1 MAPLPDMIMI
11 PSEAARSNYDLALA
25 LAGEGFFTFPCQP
38 DGPGE
43 KRPFNGV
50 MWAAQSTKDEARI
63 SSWWERWPDAMPGL
77 DLKKSGLIVI
87 DLDGQFGIDDWREL
101 TAGREP
107 DDAPIVSTPSGGQH
121 WYFRQPDGL
130 SLGNG
135 RGTLPAKRVNPATG
149 KAQGIDVRGAGGYV
163 IAPGSMKGDGR
174 YYVPERGD
182 FTHCPVMPDWLVEIL
197 KGGPPSR
204 PAQAYIAPA
213 APPSGNRLASYGHA
227 ALDEEANAVAM
238 AAPGTRNETVN
249 TSAFRL
255 GQLVGGGCLSERE
268 AYDAMASAVM
278 SWGVK
283 PNDKALGARGTIQRA
298 LKAGMGHPRT
308 VPDEPADS
316 RTLVDISG
324 LLVDKET
331 GEIFEPPPQI
341 KIADPYI
348 AFSRP
353 PGLLGEIVQWILDT
367 SVQPQPGL
375 ALGAALTVIGTAAG
389 RHIAGPTRSGTH
401 LYVVGLAPS
410 GAGKD
415 RPSEAIAQL
424 LAAARMQHHIGPSQ
438 FMSMPAVINLVRR
451 SPVTCCAIDEFGSF
465 LKRINN
471 RKASGF
477 EGAISGELR
486 KMWSGSFKVHMTPE
500 WAGRAAEAIHAPAL
514 SIFGTSTAEEFY
526 GALEGAD
533 TSNGVLNRFLIIS
546 SRGRPAAQDTRAD
559 PFKVPERISK
569 QLMAIYNR
577 PGELAAAQRNQS
589 DLSPVITE
597 VPWGPGG
604 QDVFKAFR
612 QDSLEEGDRNPDAR
626 DFIVRRTEM
635 AVRLA
640 TIRALGENVASPAVD
655 AACME
660 WASGLATLSAEIMME
675 GAKDYIS
682 DTDVQGE
689 AQRIIRIVKDK
700 GGMIRHRDLLRA
712 LNGRL
717 RSRDLKDIVT
727 GLLESE
733 TLIKV
738 EQVVGAT
745 RQRVVSY
752 AMPDSLSERPPDD
765 A

>member
-25 LAGEGFFTFPCQP
+25 LACEGFFTFPCQP

-87 DLDGQFGIDDWREL
+87 DLDGQFGIDDWRDL

-182 FTHCPVMPDWLVEIL
+182 FTHCPVMPAWLVEIL

-204 PAQAYIAPA
+204 PAQAYVAPA
-213 APPSGNRLASYGHA
+213 APASGDRLSSYGHA
-227 ALDEEANAVAM
+227 ALDDEAQAVAM

-268 AYDAMASAVM
+268 AYDAMASAVL

-283 PNDKALGARGTIQRA
+283 PNDKALGPRGTIQRA
-298 LKAGMGHPRT
+298 LKAGISHPRT

-331 GEIFEPPPQI
+331 GEIFEPAPQI
-341 KIADPYI
+341 NLSDPYD
-348 AFSRP
+348 AFTRP
-353 PGLLGEIVQWILDT
+353 PGLLGEIVDWIADT
-367 SVQPQPGL
+367 AMYPRRGL
-375 ALGAALTVIGTAAG
+375 ALGAALTVLGTAAG
-389 RHIAGPTRSGTH
+389 RHVAGPTRSGTH
-401 LYVVGLAPS
+401 LYVIGLAPS
-410 GAGKD
+410 GLGKD

-424 LAAARMQHHIGPSQ
+424 LLAGQMRHHIGPGQ
-438 FMSMPAVINLVRR
+438 FMSMPAVINLMRR

-471 RKASGF
+471 RRASGF

-486 KMWSGSFKVHMTPE
+486 KLWSGSFKVHMTPE
-500 WAGRAAEAIHAPAL
+500 WAGRAAEPIHAPSL

-526 GALEGAD
+526 GALDGGD
-533 TSNGVLNRFLIIS
+533 TSNGVLNRFLVIAA
-546 SRGRPAAQDTRAD
+546 RGRPPVQDPLFD
-559 PFKVPERISK
+559 PFQVPDRIAK
-569 QLMAIYNR
+569 QLAAIYRR
-577 PGELAAAQRNQS
+577 PGGLATAQRNQA
-589 DLSPVITE
+589 DLAPQIFH

-604 QDVFKAFR
+604 QEVFNAFR
-612 QDSLEEGDRNPDAR
+612 TDSLDKGDDNPEVR
-626 DFIVRRTEM
+626 DFLVRRAEI
-635 AVRLA
+635 AVRIA
-640 TIRALGENVASPAVD
+640 TIRALGEDIANPSVN

-660 WASGLATLSAEIMME
+660 WAAGLASLSAEVMIE
-675 GAKDYIS
+675 GARDYIS
-682 DTDVQGE
+682 DTDVQAE

-717 RSRDLKDIVT
+717 RSRDFKDIMG
-727 GLLESE
+727 GLLDGEM
-733 TLIKV
+733 LVKV
-738 EQVVGAT
+738 ESRPDRTKQLVI
-745 RQRVVSY
+745 SY
-752 AMPDSLSERPPDD
+752 ALPGRLSE
-765 A
+765 AGENGA

>member
-50 MWAAQSTKDEARI
+50 MWAAQSTKDESRI

-121 WYFRQPDGL
+121 WYFRQPDGF

-182 FTHCPVMPDWLVEIL
+182 FTHCPVIPDWLVEIL

-204 PAQAYIAPA
+204 PSQAYIAPA

-227 ALDEEANAVAM
+227 ALDEEANTVAM

-268 AYDAMASAVM
+268 AYDAMASAVL

-283 PNDKALGARGTIQRA
+283 PNDKALGQRGTIQRA
-298 LKAGMGHPRT
+298 LKAGMAHPRT
-308 VPDEPADS
+308 VPDDPADS

-331 GEIFEPPPQI
+331 GEIFEPAPPI
-341 KIADPYI
+341 KISDPYDE
-348 AFSRP
+348 FSRP
-353 PGLLGEIVQWILDT
+353 PGLLGEIVDWITDT
-367 SVQPQPGL
+367 SDAPQRGI
-375 ALGAALTVIGTAAG
+375 ALGAALAVIGTAAG

-401 LYVVGLAPS
+401 LYIMGLAPS
-410 GAGKD
+410 GGGKD
-415 RPSEAIAQL
+415 RPRDAIAQL
-424 LAAARMQHHIGPSQ
+424 LTAAKMQHHIGPGQ
-438 FMSMPAVINLVRR
+438 FMSMPAVINLMRR

-477 EGAISGELR
+477 ESAISGELR
-486 KMWSGSFKVHMTPE
+486 KLWSGSFKVHMTPE
-500 WAGRAAEAIHAPAL
+500 WAGKSAEAIHAPAMT
-514 SIFGTSTAEEFY
+514 IFGTSTAEEFY
-526 GALEGAD
+526 GALEGGD
-533 TSNGVLNRFLIIS
+533 TSNGVLNRFIIFS
-546 SRGRPAAQDTRAD
+546 SRTRPAWQDITLD

-569 QLMAIYNR
+569 QLALIYTR
-577 PGELAAAQRNQS
+577 PGELATAQRNQA
-589 DLSPVITE
+589 DLTPFMFQ

-604 QDVFKAFR
+604 EEVYKAFR
-612 QDSLEEGDRNPDAR
+612 QSTVDEGDRYPEAR
-626 DFIVRRTEM
+626 DFIVRRTEI
-635 AVRLA
+635 AIRLA
-640 TIRALGENVASPAVD
+640 TIRAVGENIANPCVD

-660 WASGLATLSAEIMME
+660 WAAGLASLSAETMME

-682 DTDVQGE
+682 DTDVQAE
-689 AQRIIRIVKDK
+689 AQRVIRIVREK

-717 RSRDLKDIVT
+717 RSRDLKDILA

-733 TLIKV
+733 MLYRV
-738 EQVVGAT
+738 EERSGKT
-745 RQRVVSY
+745 RQPTTIY
-752 AMPDSLSERPPDD
+752 ALAKPSEGGD
-765 A
+765 